1 MPAFRIKCPIYTLG
15 AKHMQLISSHQG
27 ENHNPRWVKFLEAG
41 PILNMKC
48 WLRLLPRSQGSALGV
63 AMMPES
69 PHTEGQGNVVG
80 EVVCQ
85 G

>member
-1 MPAFRIKCPIYTLG
+1 
-15 AKHMQLISSHQG
+15 MQLISSHQG
-27 ENHNPRWVKFLEAG
+27 ENSNPGWVKLLEAG
-41 PILNMKC
+41 PILTAKC
-48 WLRLLPRSQGSALGV
+48 WLRLLPRSQGSDWGCSDA
-63 AMMPES
+63 ES